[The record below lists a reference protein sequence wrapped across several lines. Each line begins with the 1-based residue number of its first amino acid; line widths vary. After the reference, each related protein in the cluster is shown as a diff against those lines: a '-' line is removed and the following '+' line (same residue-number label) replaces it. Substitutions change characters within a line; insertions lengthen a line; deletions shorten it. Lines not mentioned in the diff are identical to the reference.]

1 MVKIKLYQTKL
12 TIFRVLSMFKKV
24 SKRLDSSHTA
34 PGLHKLWNPA
44 ITDWRT
50 WKDEKH
56 LPDNSKHFFCD
67 SKYVIYDLKH
77 SFCQPDHAIKNV
89 KRLVEACNA
98 SIPSLVEYRIGTV
111 SSVSY
116 QVFISF
122 RMDEERLREY
132 VLIL

>member
-77 SFCQPDHAIKNV
+77 YFLSTRSRKKIYFT
-89 KRLVEACNA
+89 A
-98 SIPSLVEYRIGTV
+98 SITFIATVEKFITYGLGEQDLIG
-111 SSVSY
+111 
-116 QVFISF
+116 QHKI
-122 RMDEERLREY
+122 REH
-132 VLIL
+132 

>member
-24 SKRLDSSHTA
+24 SKQLDSSHTA

-56 LPDNSKHFFCD
+56 LPNNSKHFFCD
-67 SKYVIYDLKH
+67 SKHVIYDLKH
-77 SFCQPDHAIKNV
+77 SFCQPDHAI
-89 KRLVEACNA
+89 
-98 SIPSLVEYRIGTV
+98 I
-111 SSVSY
+111 SY
-116 QVFISF
+116 VL
-122 RMDEERLREY
+122 EERQATCGGLHRINTLSGCTQNRDRKLCFLSGIY
-132 VLIL
+132 